1 MPCLHV
7 NSAKL
12 VDVKWGLLLDTTSSG
27 KPWVA
32 KIKWGLLIVFFF
44 SSQGCTEW
52 GISNVLIYCTKSNCF
67 FNFLVQF
74 WPPHVCTSN
83 CFHTTYTRGSQCSC
97 PNILVG
103 WWTCSPKGH
112 YPAYW
117 TVHPFY
123 CDMVQGS
130 HHNTPESNL
139 QSQIDGPCLVQ
150 DQ

>member
-12 VDVKWGLLLDTTSSG
+12 VDVKWGPLSDTTCSG

-32 KIKWGLLIVFFF
+32 KIKWGLLTVFFF

-150 DQ
+150 DH